1 MDSHASPDG
10 LEPLLRAWAED
21 VDFERLTRGDRLV
34 KALCINPFGNY
45 APPPLVR
52 GLLRLGK
59 SELAAANWA
68 DPGGWRSMVI
78 SYENRAR
85 QVADKALVSGGT
97 IPTALRNRRR
107 LAGQFLA
114 GLIDRCP
121 HPAPH
126 VLCLGAGPGRI
137 ILDALSRARDD
148 AHATLVDLNPDAFP
162 YGKRLAAEL
171 GLSDR
176 VRYICDDVRNVER
189 LLDTPPDIVKMI
201 GICEYLTDA
210 QIRDILST
218 VTAVMRD
225 GGHIVF
231 NSISPAHGTDRFC
244 RRVFG
249 LHMTYRTPQ
258 ELATVMSPTGLG
270 DFASIREPLGVYHV
284 CVGRKL
290 R

>member
-1 MDSHASPDG
+1 MSSLDATC
-10 LEPLLRAWAED
+10 RAWAED
-21 VDFERLTRGDRLV
+21 VRFERFTPGDRLIKTLAV
-34 KALCINPFGNY
+34 NPFANY
-45 APPPLVR
+45 APAGLVR
-52 GLLRLGK
+52 GLLRLGR

-107 LAGQFLA
+107 LAGRFLA
-114 GLIDRCP
+114 GLIDQCP
-121 HPAPH
+121 HQRPN

-137 ILDALSRARDD
+137 ILDALARSRDD

-162 YGKRLAAEL
+162 YGRRVARQL

-210 QIRDILST
+210 QIGDILSA
-218 VTAVMRD
+218 VTEVMRP

-231 NSISPAHGTDRFC
+231 NSISCAHGTDRFC

-249 LHMTYRTPQ
+249 LHMFYRTPE
-258 ELATVMSPTGLG
+258 ELAALMRPTGLD

-284 CVGRKL
+284 CVGRKVG
-290 R
+290 